1 MNLSPAQKK
10 IREKEKEKA
19 RFLYGQGLT
28 TREVGKMMNKSRSWV
43 SVVTRGL
50 WWRVEAGEKI
60 LIKDKGITPL
70 DKIIRS
76 A

>member
-50 WWRVEAGEKI
+50 WWKQEKGVQKLVEEGG
-60 LIKDKGITPL
+60 DKSG
-70 DKIIRS
+70 